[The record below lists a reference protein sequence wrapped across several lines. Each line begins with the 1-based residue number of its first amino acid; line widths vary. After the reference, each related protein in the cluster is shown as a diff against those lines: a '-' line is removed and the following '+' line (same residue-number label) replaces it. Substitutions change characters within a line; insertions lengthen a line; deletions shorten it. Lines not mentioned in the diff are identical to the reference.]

1 MHSGQICM
9 STERILVHQSIME
22 PFTEA
27 LKSAVDNIFQK
38 SGDAPILVASMG
50 VDKNKQLLQDA
61 TSKGAKLVYGD
72 MDAKENSAT
81 RMRPIIV
88 GDVKKDMDL
97 YYTESFGPTVT
108 LLSVS
113 SDEEALKIA
122 NDTEYGLSGAV
133 FTKDLTRGLSL
144 AKRIESGAIHINSM
158 SVHDEPTLPH
168 GGTKKSGFG
177 RFNANAGLDEFV
189 RTKTITFQGLN
200 L

>member
-1 MHSGQICM
+1 M

-168 GGTKKSGFG
+168 GGMKKSGFG
-177 RFNANAGLDEFV
+177 RFNANAGLNEFV

>member
-1 MHSGQICM
+1 M

-50 VDKNKQLLQDA
+50 VDKNKKLLQDA

-168 GGTKKSGFG
+168 GGMKKSGFG
-177 RFNANAGLDEFV
+177 RFNANAGLNEFV

>member
-1 MHSGQICM
+1 
-9 STERILVHQSIME
+9 
-22 PFTEA
+22 
-27 LKSAVDNIFQK
+27 
-38 SGDAPILVASMG
+38 MG
-50 VDKNKQLLQDA
+50 VDKNKKLLQDA

-113 SDEEALKIA
+113 NDEEALAIA

-133 FTKDLTRGLSL
+133 FTKDLARGLRL
-144 AKRIESGAIHINSM
+144 AKKIESGAIHINSM

-168 GGTKKSGFG
+168 GGMKKSGFG

-189 RTKTITFQGLN
+189 RTKTITFQGLS

>member
-1 MHSGQICM
+1 
-9 STERILVHQSIME
+9 
-22 PFTEA
+22 
-27 LKSAVDNIFQK
+27 
-38 SGDAPILVASMG
+38 
-50 VDKNKQLLQDA
+50 
-61 TSKGAKLVYGD
+61 
-72 MDAKENSAT
+72 
-81 RMRPIIV
+81 
-88 GDVKKDMDL
+88 VKKDMDL

-168 GGTKKSGFG
+168 GGMKKSGFG